1 MIRTRTPSAINVWR
15 SALLAGLLTL
25 LINAPQLSAQDS
37 SLEWFPIRPYNFD
50 FALRQQSFA
59 PDDREIGLQAGITAL
74 RYGDLEVRATYQY
87 FSIHTNDFKTDQHSF
102 FLNPRWNNFIDILDF
117 PKERPISRIIRHV
130 LFGPLE
136 DRAVPYLGLL
146 GGIVISGSGA
156 STVGG
161 LYGGQLGVR
170 FPVARGL
177 SVDFGVQYSRL
188 RLEAQG
194 QQGEADQWVVLTGFR
209 Y

>member
-1 MIRTRTPSAINVWR
+1 MPIN
-15 SALLAGLLTL
+15 
-25 LINAPQLSAQDS
+25 
-37 SLEWFPIRPYNFD
+37 
-50 FALRQQSFA
+50 
-59 PDDREIGLQAGITAL
+59 
-74 RYGDLEVRATYQY
+74 
-87 FSIHTNDFKTDQHSF
+87 
-102 FLNPRWNNFIDILDF
+102 
-117 PKERPISRIIRHV
+117 RIIRHI

-146 GGIVISGSGA
+146 GGAVFSGSGG

-161 LYGGQLGVR
+161 VYGGQLGVR

-188 RLEAQG
+188 RLEAEG
-194 QQGEADQWVVLTGFR
+194 QRGEAEQWVLLTGFR